1 MNAAAASVP
10 TAAVP
15 VDPLPGLR
23 PLLRQALWI
32 IGVWLALMVAWLTLA
47 PIAGG
52 VVAQGV
58 VKVDANRRT
67 VTHRDG
73 GTVSRIAVSEGQ
85 LVRRGELLVELD
97 DVRVEASQDQLRAAF
112 AADRLRQARL
122 EAEVAQAAAWTL
134 PPALAH
140 EFTDVR
146 RFAELASKERAAFVA
161 RRANLMAQLDA
172 QSQQLRDTRTE
183 IEVRERERANS
194 QRALALMTEE
204 LRAHQA
210 LEAQQFVGRAR
221 VLGLERNASEYQS
234 RHLAN
239 EAELAQARQRQGAL
253 DARSRSLRDS
263 YLQTASD
270 ELRELGARLAETEQ
284 RLRASADDQTR
295 QRVLAP
301 VDGRLLNL
309 RINTPGSAL
318 GPREPIVDIV
328 PADAPLFVE
337 ARLPLEAGAD
347 VREGMAAELKLLAGQ
362 QRFERLLN
370 ARVHRVS
377 ADALTDE
384 RSGSAYFTVLLQ
396 LPADEA
402 QRASAPLRPGMAAE
416 VYIRVTERSALDFLL
431 EPVAGFFR
439 QGFRER

>member
-1 MNAAAASVP
+1 M
-10 TAAVP
+10 TAAVAPRPADP
-15 VDPLPGLR
+15 VPGLR
-23 PLLRQALWI
+23 PLQRQALWI
-32 IGVWLALMVAWLTLA
+32 IGAWLALMTAWLTLA

-73 GTVSRIAVSEGQ
+73 GTVARIAVSEGQ
-85 LVRRGELLVELD
+85 LVRRGELLVELE
-97 DVRVEASQDQLRAAF
+97 DVRVDASQDQLRAAF
-112 AADRLRQARL
+112 AADRLRQSRL
-122 EAEVAQAAAWTL
+122 QAEVAQAAQWQ
-134 PPALAH
+134 PPAALL
-140 EFTDVR
+140 R
-146 RFAELASKERAAFVA
+146 ELADVKRLPELAAQERAAFAA
-161 RRANLMAQLDA
+161 RRANLVAQIDG
-172 QSQQLRDTRTE
+172 QSQQIRDTRTE
-183 IEVRERERANS
+183 IEVRERERVNS

-204 LRAHQA
+204 LRANQA
-210 LEAQQFVGRAR
+210 LEAQNFVGRAR

-239 EAELAQARQRQGAL
+239 EAELAQARQRLGAL

-263 YLQTASD
+263 YVQTASD
-270 ELRELGARLAETEQ
+270 ELRELGPRLAETEQ
-284 RLRASADDQTR
+284 RLRASSDDQSR

-309 RINTPGSAL
+309 RVNTPGSAL
-318 GPREPIVDIV
+318 GPREPVVDIV

-337 ARLPLEAGAD
+337 ARLPLDAGAD
-347 VREGMAAELKLLAGQ
+347 VREGMAAELKLLTGA
-362 QRFERLLN
+362 QRFERLLA
-370 ARVHRVS
+370 ARVQRVS

-384 RSGSAYFTVLLQ
+384 RNGSAYFTVLLQ
-396 LPADEA
+396 VDADEA
-402 QRASAPLRPGMAAE
+402 RRAALPLRPGMAAE